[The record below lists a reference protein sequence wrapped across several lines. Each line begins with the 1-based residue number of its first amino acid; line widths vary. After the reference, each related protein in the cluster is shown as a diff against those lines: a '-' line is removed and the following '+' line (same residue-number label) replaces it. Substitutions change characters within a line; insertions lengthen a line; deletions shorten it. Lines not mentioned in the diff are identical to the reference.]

1 MEISQDE
8 IKDLK
13 DLVVLHDKSIDKM
26 AMGLEHLAV
35 EVGSTN
41 KKLSDIIDVIG
52 KQNILM
58 EKFTNLE
65 TNMKEN
71 FHIVHGKIRDIEQ
84 SRNSTGCSALK
95 LSNIR
100 EEGVD
105 ARLKKV
111 ESGISKLLWMVVSI
125 FLSGA
130 GGTVLLLLK
139 GH

>member
-1 MEISQDE
+1 MEFSDGDM
-8 IKDLK
+8 KDLK

-26 AMGLEHLAV
+26 ALGLEHLAT

-41 KKLSDIIDVIG
+41 RKLSDIIDVIG

-71 FHIVHGKIRDIEQ
+71 LNVVHGKIRDIEQ
-84 SRNSTGCSALK
+84 SRNSSGCSALK
-95 LSNIR
+95 LANIR

-105 ARLKKV
+105 LRLSKV
-111 ESGISKLLWMVVSI
+111 EGGISKLIWMVVSI

-130 GGTVLLLLK
+130 GGTLLLLLR